1 MSSSTRAAGRTAMKA
16 KQTAARRRKNE
27 KKTPARPSADPAD
40 ELTWREVQ
48 ALLDEE
54 IDRLPETYRSVFV
67 LCHLEGLSREETAQR
82 LGLKEGTVSSRLT
95 TARKRLTQQLARRG
109 VDLATVLAAMGLAAP
124 SASALTVELMATT
137 IKAALA
143 MAAGEKMAGLVSSSV
158 ARLVKSATT
167 AMVVSK
173 AKTAVVLLLTGSLLA
188 GVNLSAYGDWF
199 TDLTLPPGE
208 VRNLGDIK
216 IKNASSESFRAK
228 RKTDASATR
237 SDFMTETASAGN
249 I

>member
-1 MSSSTRAAGRTAMKA
+1 MSYRTAMKA
-16 KQTAARRRKNE
+16 KQTAARRLKYE
-27 KKTPARPSADPAD
+27 KRTPARPSADPTE
-40 ELTWREVQ
+40 ELSWREVQ
-48 ALLDEE
+48 AILDEE
-54 IDRLPETYRSVFV
+54 IDRLPETCRSVFV
-67 LCHLEGLSREETAQR
+67 LCHLEGLGREETAQR

-109 VDLATVLAAMGLAAP
+109 VELAAVLAAMGLAAQ
-124 SASALTVELMATT
+124 SASALSGELMAAT

-143 MAAGEKMAGLVSSSV
+143 AAAGEKLAGLVSSSV

-188 GVNLSAYGDWF
+188 GVNRSVYGDWF
-199 TDLTLPPGE
+199 TDRTLPPGE
-208 VRNLGDIK
+208 VHNLGDDIK
-216 IKNASSESFRAK
+216 MKNASSDSFRAK
-228 RKTDASATR
+228 RITDASGTR
-237 SDFMTETASAGN
+237 RDFMTETASAGN

>member
-1 MSSSTRAAGRTAMKA
+1 MSSSALAAGRTARKA
-16 KQTAARRRKNE
+16 KQTAARRLKDE
-27 KKTPARPSADPAD
+27 KQTPARPSADPAE
-40 ELTWREVQ
+40 ELSWREVR
-48 ALLDEE
+48 AILDEE

-109 VDLATVLAAMGLAAP
+109 VELAAVLAAMGLAAP
-124 SASALTVELMATT
+124 SASALSVELMATT

-143 MAAGEKMAGLVSSSV
+143 AAAGEKLAGLVSSSV
-158 ARLVKSATT
+158 ARLVKSATA

-173 AKTAVVLLLTGSLLA
+173 AKTAVILLLAGSLLA
-188 GVNLSAYGDWF
+188 GVKLSAYGDWF
-199 TDLTLPPGE
+199 TDLTLQPGE
-208 VRNLGDIK
+208 VCNFGDIK

-228 RKTDASATR
+228 RKTDASGTR
-237 SDFMTETASAGN
+237 KDYMTETASAGN